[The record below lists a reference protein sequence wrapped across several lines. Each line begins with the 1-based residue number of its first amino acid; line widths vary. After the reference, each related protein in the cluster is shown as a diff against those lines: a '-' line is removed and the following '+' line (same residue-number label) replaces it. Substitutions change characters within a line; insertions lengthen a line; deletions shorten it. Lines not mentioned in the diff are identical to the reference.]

1 MRLTKGG
8 LMRFDLR
15 DVESEEGHH
24 GQR

>member
-15 DVESEEGHH
+15 DVESEEGYH